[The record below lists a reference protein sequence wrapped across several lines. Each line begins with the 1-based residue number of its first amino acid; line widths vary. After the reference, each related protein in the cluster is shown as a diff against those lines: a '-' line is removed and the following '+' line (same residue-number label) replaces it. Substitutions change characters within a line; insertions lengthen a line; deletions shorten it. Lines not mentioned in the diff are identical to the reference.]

1 MAKKKSGAL
10 IFIFITLLIDVIG
23 FGIIIPVMPKLIME
37 LTGVN
42 NSGAAEIGGWLIISF
57 AIMQFIFSPILGGLS
72 DQYGRRPILLI
83 SLFGFGIDYLFLGF
97 APTITWLFVGR
108 IIAGVMGASFTT
120 ASAYIADVSAP
131 EDRAK
136 NFGLIGVAFGVGFIL
151 GPLFGGV
158 LGDYGL
164 RVPFYASAILTL
176 VNWLYGYFILPESHP
191 KENRRPFEWAR
202 ANPLGTL
209 LQLKK
214 YPVIIGMVGSLLFIY
229 IAAHATQTTWT
240 YYTIEK
246 FNWSEKWIGF
256 SLAFVGL
263 MVVVV
268 QGGLIRWTI
277 PKFGQKRSAFIGLF
291 FYASGFLLFGF
302 ASEGWMMF
310 AFTVVYTLGGI
321 AGPAL
326 QGIMSNQVPD
336 SAQGELQGGLTG
348 LTSLTTIIGPL
359 IMTTIFAYFTGENR
373 FDIYFPGAPFVLAAF
388 LILLS
393 LGMAVR
399 ALKGFKEA
407 K

>member
-1 MAKKKSGAL
+1 
-10 IFIFITLLIDVIG
+10 
-23 FGIIIPVMPKLIME
+23 MPKLITE
-37 LTGVN
+37 LTGVD

-97 APTITWLFVGR
+97 ASTITWLFVGR

-120 ASAYIADVSAP
+120 ASAYIADVSSP
-131 EDRAK
+131 DDRAK
-136 NFGLIGVAFGVGFIL
+136 NFGLIGVAFGIGFIL
-151 GPLFGGV
+151 GPLLGGI

-176 VNWLYGYFILPESHP
+176 VNWLYGYFILPESLP

-202 ANPLGTL
+202 ANPAGTL
-209 LQLKK
+209 MQLKK
-214 YPVIIGMVGSLLFIY
+214 YPVIIGMIGSLLFIY

-246 FNWSEKWIGF
+246 FDWSEKWIGF

-268 QGGLIRWTI
+268 QGVLIRWTI
-277 PKFGQKRSAFIGLF
+277 PKLGQKKSAFIGLF
-291 FYASGFLLFGF
+291 FYATGFLLFGF
-302 ASEGWMMF
+302 ANEGWMMF
-310 AFTVVYTLGGI
+310 AFTIVYTLGGI

-336 SAQGELQGGLTG
+336 TAQGELQGGLTG

-359 IMTTIFAYFTGENR
+359 IMTTIFAYFTGKNQL
-373 FDIYFPGAPFVLAAF
+373 DIYFPGAPFLLAAV
-388 LILLS
+388 LILIS
-393 LGMAVR
+393 LGLAVR
-399 ALKGFKEA
+399 ALKSFNETN
-407 K
+407 